1 MTRFLYDT
9 AVFVYARGA
18 EHPYRESCRQL
29 VKLAGEGVL
38 QGDASVELVGEY
50 AQLLRRRGLAAKAVA
65 EQARHVAA
73 LCRLHAVELEDLSV
87 ALSLLVGHSRLGV
100 RDALHVATA
109 LRRGISLIVSPD
121 RDLDGIPGVER
132 LDPTDALERLLP
144 AGDR

>member
-1 MTRFLYDT
+1 
-9 AVFVYARGA
+9 
-18 EHPYRESCRQL
+18 
-29 VKLAGEGVL
+29 
-38 QGDASVELVGEY
+38 
-50 AQLLRRRGLAAKAVA
+50 
-65 EQARHVAA
+65 
-73 LCRLHAVELEDLSV
+73 SV

-109 LRRGISLIVSPD
+109 LRRGISLVVSPD